1 MKGEIA
7 KRRRKKHIFSN
18 GNYVLPKYPVAQR
31 RGKIPRFFLWKKI
44 QHVFES

>member
-7 KRRRKKHIFSN
+7 KRRRKTYFSN

-31 RGKIPRFFLWKKI
+31 IGKIPRGFPVGKKT